1 LSGEKQRFTVEV
13 EPIPGGSAGVE
24 VGLRFGLRGVSAGT
38 DEFGGVRRLP
48 SGEWVEIDGVRVRVS
63 SLDDAGD
70 DAAAHTADWTK
81 PELLISTPGNGR
93 VRRLRLV
100 LPVEDGTDVLVG
112 RSGRK
117 NDVILEDDHVSR
129 RHVRIVVRGGRHV
142 LEDLGSRWGTFV
154 NGERVDGPMP
164 LAHGDEILAGKSV
177 MRFVKFS
184 DGFDSAPGS
193 TASVASRAA
202 QARASWR
209 PDPTAEDAGMT
220 FSATTL
226 LSMPPSQASERPPS
240 SHGVSEPPEDAASIS
255 QKLTG
260 WMRKKER

>member
-1 LSGEKQRFTVEV
+1 V
-13 EPIPGGSAGVE
+13 
-24 VGLRFGLRGVSAGT
+24 
-38 DEFGGVRRLP
+38 P
-48 SGEWVEIDGVRVRVS
+48 SGEWVEIDGVRVRVRP
-63 SLDDAGD
+63 LDETGD
-70 DAAAHTADWTK
+70 DEAAHTADWTK
-81 PELLISTPGNGR
+81 PELLISTPSDGR

-100 LPVEDGTDVLVG
+100 LPGEDGADVLVG

-117 NDVILEDDHVSR
+117 NDVILDDDHVSR
-129 RHVRIVVRGGRHV
+129 RHIRIVVRGGRHV

-154 NGERVDGPMP
+154 NGVRVDEPTP

-184 DGFDSAPGS
+184 DGFETAPGS
-193 TASVASRAA
+193 SLGSSSRSA
-202 QARASWR
+202 QARPSWR
-209 PDPTAEDAGMT
+209 PDPEADDAGMT

-240 SHGVSEPPEDAASIS
+240 SQGVSEPEDPASLS

-260 WMRKKER
+260 WMRKKDQ

>member
-1 LSGEKQRFTVEV
+1 MSGNKQRFTVEV

-38 DEFGGVRRLP
+38 DEFGGVRRVP
-48 SGEWVEIDGVRVRVS
+48 SGEWVEIDGVRVRVR

-70 DAAAHTADWTK
+70 DEAAHTTDWTK
-81 PELLISTPGNGR
+81 PELLISTPSGGR

-100 LPVEDGTDVLVG
+100 LPGEDGADVLVG

-117 NDVILEDDHVSR
+117 NDVILDDDHVSR

-154 NGERVDGPMP
+154 NGARVDGPTP

-184 DGFDSAPGS
+184 DGFDTAPGS
-193 TASVASRAA
+193 SVSAASRSS
-202 QARASWR
+202 QARPSWR
-209 PDPTAEDAGMT
+209 PDPDAEDAGMT
-220 FSATTL
+220 LSATTL
-226 LSMPPSQASERPPS
+226 LSAPPPQASERPPS
-240 SHGVSEPPEDAASIS
+240 SHGAGTPPEDAASIS

-260 WMRKKER
+260 WMRKKDQ